1 MSLCVRLRFLIVD
14 GCGVNHCARDDLSKR
29 FTAMLLRPIAEKD
42 WTNMMAVFLTKVANI
57 SLLSC
62 QGHFMNNVAK
72 DAMKP
77 WLDTLIFQIW
87 RSFKHVFFKCG
98 KSAKKGRYGVVSLET
113 MSECWNEE
121 TEGAVTLFEKELQ
134 QDVLRSNFLTGTL
147 KAKQIENLSA
157 ALKILVRVT
166 GERTTSVQ
174 AVIDIFASNAS
185 IEDKA
190 AALDTHGQHV
200 VEALALARSM
210 KAVKTP
216 ALGGVTRWGFD
227 KIVSIEFLSTQ
238 LPTVAAFALDAI
250 KNQDKPPKSMQKLC
264 VLLGQPNAITT
275 AMEQAKAF
283 LKEMEPLH
291 KVLLKF
297 SDYAHYPLAAS
308 VWAAIED
315 VRLHSVSLQTQAA
328 AHGAREFKEAFEY
341 HAGRL
346 RKRHDMKFWERV
358 RWLHPLVMEAC
369 RQSENVP
376 TAAEMSRD
384 LQANFDEGEW
394 KKYCECTDFKWTRVT
409 RHEGDW
415 WFGIGGEMF
424 PLMKEPAYA
433 LVWVP
438 TVVTQCDSMLSVM
451 GAKFNRRQAH
461 LAPHVAANQL
471 FMRCNWRYL
480 LPKKESENQPDVTD
494 SSDSSDDD

>member
-1 MSLCVRLRFLIVD
+1 
-14 GCGVNHCARDDLSKR
+14 
-29 FTAMLLRPIAEKD
+29 MLLRPIAEKD

-174 AVIDIFASNAS
+174 ALIDIFASNAS

-250 KNQDKPPKSMQKLC
+250 KNL
-264 VLLGQPNAITT
+264 
-275 AMEQAKAF
+275 
-283 LKEMEPLH
+283 
-291 KVLLKF
+291 
-297 SDYAHYPLAAS
+297 
-308 VWAAIED
+308 
-315 VRLHSVSLQTQAA
+315 
-328 AHGAREFKEAFEY
+328 
-341 HAGRL
+341 
-346 RKRHDMKFWERV
+346 ER
-358 RWLHPLVMEAC
+358 R
-369 RQSENVP
+369 
-376 TAAEMSRD
+376 
-384 LQANFDEGEW
+384 
-394 KKYCECTDFKWTRVT
+394 
-409 RHEGDW
+409 
-415 WFGIGGEMF
+415 
-424 PLMKEPAYA
+424 
-433 LVWVP
+433 
-438 TVVTQCDSMLSVM
+438 
-451 GAKFNRRQAH
+451 
-461 LAPHVAANQL
+461 
-471 FMRCNWRYL
+471 
-480 LPKKESENQPDVTD
+480 
-494 SSDSSDDD
+494 

>member
-1 MSLCVRLRFLIVD
+1 MMGSAKDLATFYDEVVPILLSKSPMGHKSGAEFITDYEYYRPIVNFRVTHEHIPQRHDQWNRKEARIADKMWGVIAARVKQHLFFGLAVDGGVDEVRSRYILVMVIYVAGESFELPPVYEASGKAFNGTTTGGVLYDVLTSRLGNGDDGVSLCVRLRFLIVD

-29 FTAMLLRPIAEKD
+29 FMAMLLRPIAEKD

-166 GERTTSVQ
+166 GERTTS
-174 AVIDIFASNAS
+174 
-185 IEDKA
+185 DK
-190 AALDTHGQHV
+190 
-200 VEALALARSM
+200 
-210 KAVKTP
+210 
-216 ALGGVTRWGFD
+216 
-227 KIVSIEFLSTQ
+227 
-238 LPTVAAFALDAI
+238 
-250 KNQDKPPKSMQKLC
+250 
-264 VLLGQPNAITT
+264 
-275 AMEQAKAF
+275 
-283 LKEMEPLH
+283 
-291 KVLLKF
+291 
-297 SDYAHYPLAAS
+297 
-308 VWAAIED
+308 
-315 VRLHSVSLQTQAA
+315 
-328 AHGAREFKEAFEY
+328 
-341 HAGRL
+341 
-346 RKRHDMKFWERV
+346 
-358 RWLHPLVMEAC
+358 
-369 RQSENVP
+369 
-376 TAAEMSRD
+376 
-384 LQANFDEGEW
+384 
-394 KKYCECTDFKWTRVT
+394 
-409 RHEGDW
+409 
-415 WFGIGGEMF
+415 
-424 PLMKEPAYA
+424 
-433 LVWVP
+433 P

-480 LPKKESENQPDVTD
+480 LPKKESENQPATMINFT
-494 SSDSSDDD
+494 SSSKKKTFLLSFPFGFSIVIYYLG